1 VKIQISKLK
10 DKKVLITR
18 PISQAD
24 DLIKVLQGAGAKVIH
39 IPLIEIADPSDHYRA
54 LDSAISQ
61 LEIYDWLIFTSQN
74 AVLKFFERL
83 RVHNKIPPLPPLK
96 KGGGED
102 LISPLPLWER
112 PALSEVEGVRVRG
125 HIAAIGA
132 TTKKIL
138 QAEGISNVILPQKD
152 SYSAQGLIKALKHY
166 DFREKRVLFP
176 SAREILETLPAWLKK
191 RGAKVDVVETYET
204 ILPANIDKTE
214 LVRLISTNKVD
225 AVFFHSPSAVK
236 NFIEVVGKKTAG
248 DFKGAFYCIG
258 PTTSATL
265 KAQGLTT

>member
-1 VKIQISKLK
+1 MKIQIAKLK
-10 DKKVLITR
+10 DKKVLVTR

-24 DLIKVLQGAGAKVIH
+24 DLIKVLQEAGAKVVH
-39 IPLIEIADPSDHYRA
+39 IPLIEIADPSDHFRA

-61 LEIYDWLIFTSQN
+61 LETYDWLIFTSQN

-83 RVHNKIPPLPPLK
+83 RSL
-96 KGGGED
+96 G
-102 LISPLPLWER
+102 SPLPLWER
-112 PALSEVEGVRVRG
+112 VRVRG

-138 QAEGISNVILPQKD
+138 QAEGVSNVILPQKD

-166 DFREKRVLFP
+166 DFREKRILFP
-176 SAREILETLPAWLKK
+176 SAREILDALPAWLKK
-191 RGAKVDVVETYET
+191 RGAKVDVVETYQT

-214 LVRLISTNKVD
+214 LVKLISANKVD
-225 AVFFHSPSAVK
+225 VVFFHSPSAVK

-265 KAQGLTT
+265 KAQGLKS